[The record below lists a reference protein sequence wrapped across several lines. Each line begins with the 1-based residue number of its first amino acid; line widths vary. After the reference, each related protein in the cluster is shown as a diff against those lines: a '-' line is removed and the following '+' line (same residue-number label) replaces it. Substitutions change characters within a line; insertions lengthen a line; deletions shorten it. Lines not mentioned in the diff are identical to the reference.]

1 MSGEFDAIGTAI
13 EGALVS
19 AAVEGEAGAAVG
31 DDGKTHESDCLNCG
45 STLTGPFC
53 NQCGQHAH
61 VHRSLAAIWHD
72 VLHGVLHFD
81 GKIWR
86 TLPMLA
92 FKPGDLTRRYIRGER
107 ASFISPMALFLLS
120 IFLMFAIFSFSGGPA
135 VSDTDTP
142 ETIQQLNTEIRQ
154 QEQKIGILELQVR
167 NGTGSRE
174 ELLEAREGLTEFK
187 QALNLVA
194 KLAGKPI
201 PYPDVGLNDDM
212 DDRIVNYD
220 SDAKTGIK
228 WLDDR
233 IESGAKKANANPT
246 LLLYK
251 LKSNGYKFAWLLIPL
266 SLPFVWLVT
275 LGAGGSLRAHH
286 LYDHAIFTTY
296 SIAFMSLLFLIA
308 TMIANAGY
316 PAAYLALVIIPPL
329 HLYKQLR
336 HSYQL
341 SRISTLLRLIL
352 LLASIGVIMVMFISI
367 LVLLGILG

>member
-19 AAVEGEAGAAVG
+19 AAVEGETGAAVG

-45 STLTGPFC
+45 SALTGPFC

-61 VHRSLAAIWHD
+61 VHRSLGAIWHD

-92 FKPGDLTRRYIRGER
+92 FKPGELTRRYIRGER
-107 ASFISPMALFLLS
+107 ANFISPMALFLLS
-120 IFLMFAIFSFSGGPA
+120 IFLMFAIFSFSGGSATSEFDGIPA
-135 VSDTDTP
+135 S
-142 ETIQQLNTEIRQ
+142 QQLDAGISA
-154 QEQKIGILELQVR
+154 QEQKLEEMKLQVQ
-167 NGTGSRE
+167 NGTVS
-174 ELLEAREGLTEFK
+174 EARLKREREDLIEAK
-187 QALNLVA
+187 QSLNVIA
-194 KLAGKPI
+194 KLAGEPL
-201 PYPDVGLNDDM
+201 PYPDVGLDGEDN
-212 DDRIVNYD
+212 RIVNYD

-233 IESGAKKANANPT
+233 IESGTKKANANPT